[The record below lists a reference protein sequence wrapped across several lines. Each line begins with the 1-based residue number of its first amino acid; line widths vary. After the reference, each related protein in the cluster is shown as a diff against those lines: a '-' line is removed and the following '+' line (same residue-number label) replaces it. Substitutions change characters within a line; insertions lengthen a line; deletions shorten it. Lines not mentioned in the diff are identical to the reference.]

1 MLGKKKKKEEDRELG
16 INRDLKQK
24 FTSDKDQKRPRGLT
38 ATVSKKYRGEKIIME
53 LSTKQNGNTWKI
65 SFSLRKTEKNKFI
78 IFLAISQEV

>member
-1 MLGKKKKKEEDRELG
+1 MQNRGEKNSEDRELG

-53 LSTKQNGNTWKI
+53 LSTKQNGNT
-65 SFSLRKTEKNKFI
+65 
-78 IFLAISQEV
+78 